1 MKKGIVLLLVISL
14 VLCGCSSSRTEE
26 ETVAFYYPV
35 LEMDYSIG
43 ASYLQAE
50 IRSKAVTGYVL
61 TDILN
66 LYLQG
71 PLDRYIYSMP
81 FQHNTKVHAL
91 AIENGVMQLTLTRG
105 FATYTGLQLTIACA
119 CIAKTAMELTGV
131 DSVRIKAYQS
141 TLDGAQYIEMDRN
154 SLLLI
159 ENAEPKQ
166 E

>member
-14 VLCGCSSSRTEE
+14 LLCGCSSGVEE

-43 ASYLQAE
+43 TSYLQAE
-50 IRSKAVTGYVL
+50 IRSKAVTGYIL

-71 PLDRYIYSMP
+71 PNDRYTYAMP
-81 FQHNTKVHAL
+81 FQYNTKVHAL
-91 AIENGVMQLTLTRG
+91 VIENGVMELTLTRG
-105 FATYTGLQLTIACA
+105 FATYTGLPLTIACA
-119 CIAKTAMELTGV
+119 CIAKTAIELTGV
-131 DSVRIKAYQS
+131 DSVKIKAYQS
-141 TLDGAQYIEMDRN
+141 TLDGAAYIEMNRN

-159 ENAEPKQ
+159 ESAEPKQ